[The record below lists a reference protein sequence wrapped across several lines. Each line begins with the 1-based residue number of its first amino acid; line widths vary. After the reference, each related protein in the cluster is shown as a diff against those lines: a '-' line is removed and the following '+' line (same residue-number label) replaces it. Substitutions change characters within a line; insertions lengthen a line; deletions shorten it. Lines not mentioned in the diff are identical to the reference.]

1 MVGINGTRN
10 GVRHQPERTGLVI
23 LALATLI
30 AVLPGTLSPAAE
42 DGPKAASA
50 GIALQLV
57 IPDSL
62 AVQSVS
68 QTIPQ
73 EDDAGNL
80 QTASIHSVLLEWHL
94 RSGTQVFVR
103 PTLRT
108 AEQTYAVL
116 PVPGFLRLEDLQTAA
131 AIRAFAPERDLPATL
146 LGAAADSLEKP
157 RGRAAIIFG
166 SEPSAQNEPA
176 VLTISFAAF

>member
-10 GVRHQPERTGLVI
+10 GARPQPARTGLVT

-30 AVLPGTLSPAAE
+30 AVLPGTISPAAE
-42 DGPKAASA
+42 DGPQTASA
-50 GIALQLV
+50 GISLQLV

-62 AVQSVS
+62 TVQGVS
-68 QTIPQ
+68 QTISL
-73 EDDAGNL
+73 EDEGDL
-80 QTASIHSVLLEWHL
+80 RSASIHSVLLEWHL

-103 PTLRT
+103 STFHT
-108 AEQTYAVL
+108 AEKTYAVL

-131 AIRAFAPERDLPATL
+131 AIRAFAPKRDLPATL
-146 LGAAADSLEKP
+146 LGAATDSLEKP
-157 RGRAAIIFG
+157 RGRAAIIFR
-166 SEPSAQNEPA
+166 SEPSARGEPA